1 MLPLET
7 GRHIIEE
14 FYMPMLFNDLHWWDV
29 GESGK
34 AGNLNLI
41 SRQAGRQA
49 KAISVIIRVMKLE
62 ARFSE
67 NDKLVLLSSVRHRQ
81 SVCIQLA

>member
-1 MLPLET
+1 
-7 GRHIIEE
+7 
-14 FYMPMLFNDLHWWDV
+14 MPMLFNDLHWWDV